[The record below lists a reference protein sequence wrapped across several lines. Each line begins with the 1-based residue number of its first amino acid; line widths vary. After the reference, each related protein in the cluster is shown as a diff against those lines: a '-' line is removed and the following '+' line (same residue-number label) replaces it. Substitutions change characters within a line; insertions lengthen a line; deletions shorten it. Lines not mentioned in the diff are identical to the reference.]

1 MRNALDTSSCF
12 SSVSIYKQSCKA
24 ALPAGVE
31 TAAIV
36 LPFCLKPTFSCS

>member
-12 SSVSIYKQSCKA
+12 SSVSIYKQSCIA

-31 TAAIV
+31 EAAGVTI
-36 LPFCLKPTFSCS
+36 PYCLKAIFS